1 MPVPKRGPVWR
12 SPSPES
18 KRRESRRAGKCPHG
32 KDVGD
37 NGDDGGDDEMEDD
50 DAKQRLMNQIS
61 RHRDDVSVLL
71 FPHSV
76 RLHDPGTDKDVCL
89 SHSGKGQPRHLNTG
103 KSFHFPTCDVSQ
115 YSHRSGQ
122 CLLFSTGTSGF
133 RIHKTWKRSISKPK
147 YRERLSAL
155 R

>member
-37 NGDDGGDDEMEDD
+37 DGDDGGDDEMEDD

-61 RHRDDVSVLL
+61 RHRDDVSV
-71 FPHSV
+71 FF
-76 RLHDPGTDKDVCL
+76 LHIPCVYMTRALTSMHVCL
-89 SHSGKGQPRHLNTG
+89 IVERANHATSILASRFI
-103 KSFHFPTCDVSQ
+103 S
-115 YSHRSGQ
+115 
-122 CLLFSTGTSGF
+122 LLAT
-133 RIHKTWKRSISKPK
+133 
-147 YRERLSAL
+147 
-155 R
+155 